1 MRKVRVLG
9 YTRVS
14 TGEQGDSGLGLEAQ
28 RDTIRAECERQGWTL
43 TDIYEDVAT
52 GGIRKKRPE
61 LERALRALA
70 AHEADILVVSKLDRL
85 TRSMLDFAQI
95 MEQARKEGW
104 ALVVIDLAVDMT
116 TPNGA
121 LIAGI
126 MSVLAEWERQI
137 ISERTKSALAVARK
151 RGVRLGRKPGV
162 SEETKN
168 LIRFMRREGRSWREV
183 AEGLTKAGIPTAQG
197 GEWHASTVRRLVAP
211 Q

>member
-1 MRKVRVLG
+1 MNGDFKAPDLHSLQ
-9 YTRVS
+9 TNL
-14 TGEQGDSGLGLEAQ
+14 QGIGQA
-28 RDTIRAECERQGWTL
+28 
-43 TDIYEDVAT
+43 
-52 GGIRKKRPE
+52 K
-61 LERALRALA
+61 
-70 AHEADILVVSKLDRL
+70 
-85 TRSMLDFAQI
+85 
-95 MEQARKEGW
+95 EQARKEGW

-197 GEWHASTVRRLVAP
+197 GVWHASTVRRLVTP
-211 Q
+211 K

>member
-1 MRKVRVLG
+1 MSNLLAVG

-28 RDTIRAECERQGWTL
+28 RDAIRAECERHGWQL
-43 TDIYEDVAT
+43 VDIYEDVAS
-52 GGIRKKRPE
+52 GGSTRKRPE
-61 LERALRALA
+61 LARALQAVA
-70 AHEADILVVSKLDRL
+70 VQESDILVVSKLDRL

-95 MEQARKEGW
+95 MEQARNEGW

-162 SEETKN
+162 SEETKDR
-168 LIRFMRREGRSWREV
+168 IRFLRRAGRSWREV
-183 AEGLTKAGIPTAQG
+183 AEELTRAGVPTAQG
-197 GEWHASTVRRLVAP
+197 GEWHASTVRRLVTP
-211 Q
+211 K

>member
-1 MRKVRVLG
+1 MLAVG

-28 RDTIRAECERQGWTL
+28 RDAIRAECDRQGWQL
-43 TDIYEDVAT
+43 VDIYEDVAS
-52 GGIRKKRPE
+52 GGSTRKRPE
-61 LERALRALA
+61 LARALQAVA
-70 AHEADILVVSKLDRL
+70 TQEADVLVVSKLDRL

-197 GEWHASTVRRLVAP
+197 GVWHASTVRRLVTP
-211 Q
+211 K

>member
-1 MRKVRVLG
+1 MLAVG

-28 RDTIRAECERQGWTL
+28 RDAIRAECERRGWKL
-43 TDIYEDVAT
+43 VDIYEDVAS
-52 GGIRKKRPE
+52 GGSTRKRPE
-61 LERALRALA
+61 LARALQAVA
-70 AHEADILVVSKLDRL
+70 TQEADVLVVSKLDRL

-197 GEWHASTVRRLVAP
+197 GVWHASTVRRLVTP
-211 Q
+211 K

>member
-1 MRKVRVLG
+1 MLAVG

-28 RDTIRAECERQGWTL
+28 RDAIRAECDRQGWQL
-43 TDIYEDVAT
+43 VDIYEDVAS
-52 GGIRKKRPE
+52 GGSTRKRPE
-61 LERALRALA
+61 LARALQAVA
-70 AHEADILVVSKLDRL
+70 AQEADVLVVSKLDRL

-197 GEWHASTVRRLVAP
+197 GVWHASTVRRLVTP
-211 Q
+211 K